1 MHHGLVAEE
10 AAAEVE
16 AQIAAEHVEEACQ
29 RRLVEAEHLLD
40 VGDHVRIEPAC
51 AAIRAGAADLR

>member
-1 MHHGLVAEE
+1 MHNGLVAEE

-16 AQIAAEHVEEACQ
+16 AQVAAEHVEKSCQ

-40 VGDHVRIEPAC
+40 VGDDVRVEPAC
-51 AAIRAGAADLR
+51 AAIRAGAADFR